1 MVTKL
6 PHNATCRIIRATTK
20 PNQGDKVFLETTTSH
35 GLNAPP
41 FYHPLDV
48 CRSKTLQEF
57 SKHGRLQLLE
67 LAILIMLQLVLIECD
82 KWRMNYFDLPIQ
94 PYLSERKRK
103 RECLVEK

>member
-1 MVTKL
+1 MVRTNATRYPLTVIKL
-6 PHNATCRIIRATTK
+6 PHNAKCRIIKAMKK

-67 LAILIMLQLVLIECD
+67 LAILIMLQLVPIECG
-82 KWRMNYFDLPIQ
+82 KWRMN
-94 PYLSERKRK
+94 
-103 RECLVEK
+103 